1 MDDARKEKSST
12 KEKSSCEEEVSEAEK
27 QLRERLPG
35 QR

>member
-12 KEKSSCEEEVSEAEK
+12 KETSSCKEEVSKAEK